1 MEGVPAARLLSRRAF
16 LQASSATL
24 LAAPLVPWPSFLE
37 SSHRFFT
44 AAEAATVNALC
55 DRIIPADGDPG
66 AAWAGVVEFIDR
78 KLVGYHRRFQSLY
91 RRGLQGV
98 NESAQALF
106 QRPFTDLT
114 VAQQDELLHRLEQNQ
129 APGATWSRVSAAD
142 FFNRLVD
149 HTLQGFYGG
158 PRHGGNRDEV
168 SWHMLGLPTPIV
180 RSRRPLT
187 ADWK

>member
-1 MEGVPAARLLSRRAF
+1 MEGVPPARLLTRRAF

-24 LAAPLVPWPSFLE
+24 LAAPLVPWPSFLG

-44 AAEAATVNALC
+44 DAEAATINALC
-55 DRIIPADGDPG
+55 DRIIPADDDPG

-78 KLVGYHRRFQSLY
+78 KLAGYHRRYQSLY
-91 RRGLQGV
+91 RQGLQGV
-98 NESAQALF
+98 NESAFVLF
-106 QRPFTDLT
+106 KKPFVDLT
-114 VAQQDELLHRLEQNQ
+114 VAQQDELLHRLEAND
-129 APGATWSRVSAAD
+129 APGPTWSKVRAGD
-142 FFNRLVD
+142 FFGRLVD

-168 SWHMLGLPTPIV
+168 SWHMLGLPTPPV